1 MPEARA
7 KPELSRFDL
16 INGEKK
22 IMATEIQKQVLQL
35 YVGILGRGVNGNA
48 DVDQEGFDYWVSQI
62 EAGALSIADARRN
75 FIEEQPE
82 GQALYSGDTASV
94 INGLYQNLFGRD
106 AEAEGLAYWQEAV
119 DNGTLDFAQVA
130 EALVAGAQGSDVD
143 TINARVDAQATVVGA
158 DETVDTAGLTAALN
172 ELADANEAKS
182 DALVAALDNEQVA
195 DEAGTG
201 AKTATDKNVD
211 DALATATGAVET
223 DLDALL
229 GTATNFSTAGDNT
242 KAGLIADGRAAAE
255 KDIADQEKV
264 VADAEADA
272 ADGVVSALNT
282 VEARLASY
290 EAAIDAAKKAD
301 VAENGEELKFEEI
314 NSVTVTE
321 GTVGSPAT
329 TTLEIDGVVVAKD
342 INGSWTVEETTA
354 ASTKLEDL
362 EGFDTYL
369 ASLQAETDAANAEVD
384 AKASLKSA
392 IAEVV
397 ALENEDDTITADDVS
412 DNVIGANVPN
422 ADGSANVSLD
432 LTQSS
437 AVSADNPDVS
447 IEQGVDAPT
456 APTVNAVADGTTPNV
471 DEVVFGALTAGQSV
485 TVAGLTLTAT
495 EAMTNVEVATAFT
508 SGATPTKGALSGSL
522 SGWTAAGSVTNT
534 SAVDFTSDDSASN
547 VPDISVSVAGQDE
560 VATVTFKPVV
570 AGQTVTVDGVTL
582 TAAADLTA
590 DQVATAFSDIAN
602 VDAAVGTVD
611 KTTFDNGYTAGTA
624 NGSELELTATGDA
637 TDLVASAGSGT
648 AVTETAPDADD
659 ILDQRDILAA
669 EEKDLA
675 DLNEAVAEWEALV
688 ALNEELGD
696 LDDAVTAAEEAITD
710 PEEDGGLGV
719 SLLEGA
725 DNFTANSDVYLFSED
740 TNQTLTGFGA
750 NGEDKIYFGEGYSLV
765 AIPDGDDINDNVGDV
780 AAQEIL
786 WAQDGNNLV
795 LYAEEESFAGNSS
808 DGAGA
813 DITTITLA
821 GVSAE
826 DVSFEGGYLSAGEV
840 A

>member
-1 MPEARA
+1 M
-7 KPELSRFDL
+7 
-16 INGEKK
+16 
-22 IMATEIQKQVLQL
+22 
-35 YVGILGRGVNGNA
+35 
-48 DVDQEGFDYWVSQI
+48 
-62 EAGALSIADARRN
+62 
-75 FIEEQPE
+75 
-82 GQALYSGDTASV
+82 
-94 INGLYQNLFGRD
+94 
-106 AEAEGLAYWQEAV
+106 
-119 DNGTLDFAQVA
+119 
-130 EALVAGAQGSDVD
+130 
-143 TINARVDAQATVVGA
+143 
-158 DETVDTAGLTAALN
+158 TAALDN
-172 ELADANEAKS
+172 LAAANDAKS

-195 DEAGTG
+195 DEAPAN
-201 AKTATDKNVD
+201 AKTATDANVD
-211 DALATATGAVET
+211 AALVTATGAV
-223 DLDALL
+223 DAKLDSLL
-229 GTATNFSTAGDNT
+229 GPVDFAAAGDNT

-301 VAENGEELKFEEI
+301 VAENGEELKFEEV

-362 EGFDTYL
+362 EGFDVYL

-392 IAEVV
+392 IAEVI
-397 ALENEDDTITADDVS
+397 ALENEDDTITAEDVS
-412 DNVIGANVPN
+412 DNVIGANLPN

-432 LTQSS
+432 LTAGELRTPS
-437 AVSADNPDVS
+437 
-447 IEQGVDAPT
+447 
-456 APTVNAVADGTTPNV
+456 APTVEETTQS
-471 DEVVFGALTAGQSV
+471 EAGV
-485 TVAGLTLTAT
+485 KEKFTAT
-495 EAMTNVEVATAFT
+495 FSSVDDGDSITFENTTFTNNNIN
-508 SGATPTKGALSGSL
+508 KDGSL
-522 SGWTAAGSVTNT
+522 VTATVAAGSFVTDYNAETTNT
-534 SAVDFTSDDSASN
+534 WVAVDNKDGTVTFTAKTAEPREDVVGSDFITSSSDN
-547 VPDISVSVAGQDE
+547 ITTESVSVDYTTGESNGVEAVAE
-560 VATVTFKPVV
+560 VQTVTFESLLG
-570 AGQTVTVDGVTL
+570 GQTVTVGAATL
-582 TAAADLTA
+582 QAAADLTA
-590 DQVATAFSDIAN
+590 DQVASAFADLGN
-602 VDAAVGTVD
+602 VDAAVGSVTGSL
-611 KTTFDNGYTAGTA
+611 TGFTAGTA
-624 NGSELELTATGDA
+624 NGAELEFTSTASGD
-637 TDLVASAGSGT
+637 VADIGIAVSANG
-648 AVTETAPDADD
+648 VMTETAPDADD
-659 ILDQRDILAA
+659 ILDQRDTLAA

-675 DLNEAVAEWEALV
+675 DLNEAIAEWEALV

-696 LDDAVTAAEEAITD
+696 LDDAVTAAEAAITD

-750 NGEDKIYFGEGYSLV
+750 NGEDRIYFGEGYSLV

-795 LYAEEESFAGNSS
+795 LYVEEESFAGNSS